1 MKKVFGG
8 FLGVIIGSGSW
19 AVVKYTIL
27 LSGPFVLG
35 PMWISDSKAARNLE
49 ALAEILGFIVFFIVL
64 TKIYRAIVNKNNK
77 SKSIGSVNKEVKK
90 S

>member
-8 FLGVIIGSGSW
+8 FLGVLAGYG
-19 AVVKYTIL
+19 ARTVVKYIIL

-35 PMWISDSKAARNLE
+35 PIGISGPRAARNVE
-49 ALAEILGFIVFFIVL
+49 AIAEILGFVIFILVLLKIYGFIVG
-64 TKIYRAIVNKNNK
+64 KNNK
-77 SKSIGSVNKEVKK
+77 PKSAEKNLSA